1 MIVITSDGTKNGIN
15 EKTGEHA
22 DESAV
27 AAATAP
33 PPKKGLLNAI
43 RLPIVNMIPKKL
55 RPINNGSAA
64 HKDAQQDVEHGDG
77 ADGDNNASTDEK
89 IKSGG
94 QGPHNKAGLASMET
108 LDDSLK
114 DTDTNNGK
122 DVTDKSATIKADD
135 LETIKLT
142 DSVSDKEK
150 KDEANSG
157 GAAANITKRARTLI
171 ESIRAYKC
179 TVDDLAIAGGLL
191 LFVLLVGIICV
202 FTFTGH
208 GEVKSAPLRDG
219 RFVVA
224 YTTCGPVEGIME
236 DSSFA
241 FRGLPYAL
249 SPVGERRWK
258 AAQPIDNIE
267 HCWNGT
273 LKAHSKDT
281 VVTCTHLD
289 AENRAVGVEDCLQL
303 DVVTP
308 HVRYDNPLPVV
319 VMFGVDTLLGGVDS
333 VLRPSARFA
342 RKNDVIFVRP
352 NFRLGTAG
360 FLALKAISE
369 NRHPPTSGN
378 YALSDMLVALKWVQ
392 LNIAHF
398 GGNPKS
404 VTLLGHRAGATLVS
418 ALVTSQR
425 AQGLYA
431 RAWSA
436 SGAALFPGRPL
447 SESEDENAVHLKS
460 ISIECKDVACLQRQ
474 NESALMSALPAAW
487 TKRDRSALGWL
498 PTVDE
503 NPTQRHGWL
512 VLDGDILKQHP
523 ADVWNREAG
532 APKLVI
538 GTTMQ
543 QAHSPELRA
552 HYIALAGKEGGLRE
566 HLENSRIGQL
576 NLTDEVLQRYGETYE
591 GYAQMISDIRTVCPL
606 LTIARVQPS
615 VPFYVVA
622 QPDIADHVAGGD
634 DDILAILGRYEPK
647 TPEQR
652 RYVSA
657 IQQLFYHYVSHG
669 EMKQFEPRRRVM
681 IIGQDVLSQEDYP
694 NCDFWISK
702 DVVPRYARLD

>member
-1 MIVITSDGTKNGIN
+1 MIDGNGTNGIN
-15 EKTGEHA
+15 EKSAEA
-22 DESAV
+22 DET
-27 AAATAP
+27 AAAPP

-43 RLPIVNMIPKKL
+43 RLPIANMIPKKL
-55 RPINNGSAA
+55 RPVNGSAA
-64 HKDAQQDVEHGDG
+64 AAAKNDAQDVELGVSNAGD
-77 ADGDNNASTDEK
+77 DSNNT
-89 IKSGG
+89 GG
-94 QGPHNKAGLASMET
+94 GGPHNKAGLASMET

-114 DTDTNNGK
+114 DADTNGK

-142 DSVSDKEK
+142 DAAGEKEK
-150 KDEANSG
+150 ENEAAA
-157 GAAANITKRARTLI
+157 GAAANLSKRARTLL

-241 FRGLPYAL
+241 FRDLPYAR
-249 SPVGERRWK
+249 SPIGERRWT
-258 AAQPIDNIE
+258 AADPIQNIE
-267 HCWNGT
+267 NCWNGT
-273 LKAHSKDT
+273 LKAHSKEP
-281 VVTCTHLD
+281 VTCTRLD
-289 AENRAVGVEDCLQL
+289 AENRVIGQEDCLTL

-319 VMFGVDTLLGGVDS
+319 VMFGVETLVGGEES

-360 FLALKAISE
+360 FLALKAISA

-378 YALSDMLVALKWVQ
+378 YALSDMLAALQWVQ

-398 GGNPKS
+398 GGNPQA

-418 ALVTSQR
+418 ALVTSER

-431 RAWSA
+431 RAWST
-436 SGAALFPGRPL
+436 SGAALFPGRL
-447 SESEDENAVHLKS
+447 LAESEQENAQHLAVVS
-460 ISIECKDVACLQRQ
+460 ACKDLDCLQRL
-474 NESALMSALPAAW
+474 NETALMAALPAAW
-487 TKRDRSALGWL
+487 KRDRSGFGLMGL
-498 PTVDE
+498 PGAKE
-503 NPTQRHGWL
+503 EPSLRHGWL
-512 VLDGDILKQHP
+512 VLDGEILKQHP

-543 QAHSPELRA
+543 QAHSAQLREQFDA
-552 HYIALAGKEGGLRE
+552 ITGKEGGLRE
-566 HLENSRIGQL
+566 HLESGRIGQL
-576 NLTDEVLQRYGETYE
+576 NLTDEVLQLYGESYE

-622 QPDIADHVAGGD
+622 QPDNKNNVAGGD
-634 DDILAILGRYEPK
+634 DDVLAILGRYEPK

-694 NCDFWISK
+694 NCNFWISK